1 MISKLR
7 QTLIMVSLLGNVLL
21 ANTGRAADAT
31 FPVKPVTMIVPFAAG
46 GPTDTVAR
54 LIAQAMSVDL
64 KQTVVIENVG
74 GAGGTLGAGRVARA
88 TADGHT
94 ILLHHIGQ
102 ATSPTLYR
110 NKLPY
115 KVEDFEAIGL
125 VTAVPMT
132 IVARKDFPP
141 KDLKELI
148 DYVKKNKD
156 KVTYANA
163 GLGSASH
170 LCGMLLMKAMDT
182 VLTTVPYKGT
192 GPAMND
198 LLGGQ
203 VDFMCDQT
211 TNTTSQIK
219 AGKIKGYAVTSKK
232 AIASLP
238 QLPTAAD
245 SGLPGFEISVWHA
258 LYAPKSTPQAAVNRL
273 NQALKVALKDKTVI
287 SRFAELGTEPEPEER
302 VKPEVLKAY
311 LKDELT
317 RWDGVIKKAGQFA
330 D

>member
-1 MISKLR
+1 
-7 QTLIMVSLLGNVLL
+7 
-21 ANTGRAADAT
+21 
-31 FPVKPVTMIVPFAAG
+31 
-46 GPTDTVAR
+46 VAR
-54 LIAQAMSVDL
+54 LIAQAMSAEL

-88 TADGHT
+88 AADGYT

-102 ATSPTLYR
+102 ATAPTLYR

-115 KVEDFEAIGL
+115 KVEEFEAIGL

-132 IVARKDFPP
+132 IVGRKDFPP

-148 DYVKKNKD
+148 DYAKKNKD

-192 GPAMND
+192 APAMND

-211 TNTTSQIK
+211 TNTSSQIK

-232 AIASLP
+232 TIASLP

-258 LYAPKSTPQAAVNRL
+258 LYAPKNTPKVALDRL
-273 NQALKVALKDKTVI
+273 NQALRVALKDKTVI

-302 VKPEVLKAY
+302 LKPEVLKAY